1 MSSLGTIVALTNL
14 TGEMCFI
21 LRWRFIRQNCDL
33 DRVHEA
39 LSSILATLTKPS
51 FLAVLFRP
59 MFIGGYPN
67 PIDDLLVDPNVLNAV
82 LERLYSSGSVRLSPQ
97 AFEKLVEMA
106 MVVFKFQVMSALD
119 VRAVTRN
126 HLSEMYCIAEQA
138 QSKTAMSGIKALWSK
153 LDVAFSEM
161 KEGDCSMLR
170 MRTLA
175 FLQEK
180 RTFVSVLIGQGMQ
193 NDDGTLN
200 YDLKCTEG
208 IGKNYKPPGTITTF
222 NVSGKAVRVECFN
235 PLEVVEG
242 SDSPPEGSDGVEF
255 AEKNMGM
262 DIFLEAEQ
270 SRILEG
276 SMNWEE
282 EYQELDSAARF
293 EHENELSAHPDRPF
307 TVVVPQTPHKSLA
320 TVEQEVLGTK
330 AGESSSSSSTTG
342 SSSSS
347 SSSYSSKSSSSS
359 TSSSGSS
366 SYSSTSSSGHSS
378 SSTTTSSGSSSS
390 SSYSNNDNSLGSF
403 PSRTKDGRSLSQGSS
418 ARPKIVHGPPASF
431 YTQEDLKSNISSS
444 PEDKSEWI
452 RKALSSLNVAES
464 DLPNVEMLNGNG
476 RSVTL
481 AGTKPASE
489 RSRASSAAS
498 NNLRATH
505 AGKSTKGTQPEKKES
520 YFSSSSSSSS
530 SSTSATSSSYS
541 SYSTSSY
548 SSGSSKS
555 DKSPKPKRRD
565 STDELLASLERI
577 SKPIAH
583 RGNEDDSNVDDLMM
597 LLDEQHK
604 GDEAHEDD
612 AGVDSPLDGLLAD
625 ALPSTQ
631 ELLNSLD
638 AFGNTDSDD
647 TPSKPLPKLV
657 REESFR
663 MSEAMRDGEGDD
675 EASMSSG
682 SDDLNGL
689 EGLVSKGIDSVEVV
703 VKDSSVSGESTSSE
717 EKKTEKTKDSM
728 MGSFPSVK
736 GIDLSQL
743 DGIGED
749 LITDEPSIPIEDSAS
764 LLQALDELNDLDN
777 L

>member
-1 MSSLGTIVALTNL
+1 M
-14 TGEMCFI
+14 
-21 LRWRFIRQNCDL
+21 
-33 DRVHEA
+33 
-39 LSSILATLTKPS
+39 
-51 FLAVLFRP
+51 
-59 MFIGGYPN
+59 
-67 PIDDLLVDPNVLNAV
+67 
-82 LERLYSSGSVRLSPQ
+82 
-97 AFEKLVEMA
+97 
-106 MVVFKFQVMSALD
+106 
-119 VRAVTRN
+119 
-126 HLSEMYCIAEQA
+126 
-138 QSKTAMSGIKALWSK
+138 
-153 LDVAFSEM
+153 
-161 KEGDCSMLR
+161 
-170 MRTLA
+170 
-175 FLQEK
+175 
-180 RTFVSVLIGQGMQ
+180 
-193 NDDGTLN
+193 
-200 YDLKCTEG
+200 
-208 IGKNYKPPGTITTF
+208 
-222 NVSGKAVRVECFN
+222 
-235 PLEVVEG
+235 
-242 SDSPPEGSDGVEF
+242 
-255 AEKNMGM
+255 
-262 DIFLEAEQ
+262 
-270 SRILEG
+270 
-276 SMNWEE
+276 
-282 EYQELDSAARF
+282 
-293 EHENELSAHPDRPF
+293 
-307 TVVVPQTPHKSLA
+307 
-320 TVEQEVLGTK
+320 
-330 AGESSSSSSTTG
+330 
-342 SSSSS
+342 
-347 SSSYSSKSSSSS
+347 
-359 TSSSGSS
+359 
-366 SYSSTSSSGHSS
+366 
-378 SSTTTSSGSSSS
+378 
-390 SSYSNNDNSLGSF
+390 
-403 PSRTKDGRSLSQGSS
+403 
-418 ARPKIVHGPPASF
+418 HGPPASF

-604 GDEAHEDD
+604 GDEANEDD
-612 AGVDSPLDGLLAD
+612 AGGDSPLDGLLAD
-625 ALPSTQ
+625 VLPSTQ

-717 EKKTEKTKDSM
+717 DKKTEKTKDSM